1 MDKKQRK
8 QNLNRLAIWA
18 FDRGQKFFLTKDVR
32 VAEKRGER
40 LGMLMYRFDKKHRE
54 RTHAN
59 LDMIFPEWTPERRL
73 EVAKGVFRHYGL
85 VMGDFLRTPL
95 RTDEELLE
103 TTEVIGMENF
113 YEAEAVGKGVLVVTG
128 HLGNFERFGHFCT
141 ATGRHIAVVA
151 RDANQSEMQE
161 RIAAV
166 RAKTR
171 VEFLSR
177 GEAAR
182 PILVKLRRKELI
194 GILPDQNSDESFIP
208 FFGKP
213 CGTVL
218 GPAVLHQRTG
228 APILPAFC
236 VRTGVGR
243 YRVIV
248 KPAIDIGNEEKDP
261 EILMTQV
268 NAVLESVIRDYP
280 EQWLWMHDRWKT
292 ARKRGLL

>member
-1 MDKKQRK
+1 MDKKRRK
-8 QNLNRLAIWA
+8 QTLNRLAIWA
-18 FDRGQKFFLTKDVR
+18 FDSGQKFFLTKDVEI
-32 VAEKRGER
+32 AERRGAR
-40 LGMLMYRFDKKHRE
+40 LGMLMYRFDRKHRE
-54 RTHAN
+54 RTYAN
-59 LDMIFPEWTPERRL
+59 LRMVYPEWSDERRK
-73 EVAKGVFRHYGL
+73 EVARGVFRHYGL
-85 VMGDFLRTPL
+85 VMGDFLRTPI
-95 RTDEELLE
+95 RTDQEVLD
-103 TTEVIGMENF
+103 TTEVEGMDHF
-113 YEAEAVGKGVLVVTG
+113 FAAEAVGKGVLVVTG

-141 ATGRHIAVVA
+141 ATGRHISVVA

-182 PILVKLRRKELI
+182 PMLVKLRRKEII
-194 GILPDQNSDESFIP
+194 GILPDQNSDEAFVP
-208 FFGKP
+208 FFGRP

-236 VRTGVGR
+236 VRTGVGK

-248 KPAIDIGNEEKDP
+248 KEPIDIENQEKDP
-261 EILMTQV
+261 AAIMANV

-280 EQWLWMHDRWKT
+280 EQWLWMHDRWKS
-292 ARKRGLL
+292 ARRRGLV

>member
-1 MDKKQRK
+1 MDKKRQKR
-8 QNLNRLAIWA
+8 NLNRLAIWA
-18 FDRGQKFFLTKDVR
+18 FDWGQKFFLTKDVR
-32 VAEKRGER
+32 VAERRGEK
-40 LGMLMYRFDKKHRE
+40 LGMLMYRLDRKHRE
-54 RTHAN
+54 RTYAN
-59 LDMIFPEWTPERRL
+59 LEMIFPDWTPERRS
-73 EVAKGVFRHYGL
+73 EVAIGVFRHYGL
-85 VMGDFLRTPL
+85 VMGDFLRTPV

-103 TTEVIGMENF
+103 TTEVEGMEHF
-113 YEAEAVGKGVLVVTG
+113 HEAEAVGKGVLVVTG

-248 KPAIDIGNEEKDP
+248 KPAIDPLNEEKDP
-261 EILMTQV
+261 EALMTQV
-268 NAVLESVIRDYP
+268 NAVLETVIRDYP
-280 EQWLWMHDRWKT
+280 EQWLWMHDRWKS
-292 ARKRGLL
+292 ARKRGFL